1 MKFVINA
8 EKNVVLRDEGKNEIN
23 EKWFIGNN
31 ELEIVKLRII
41 FQYYTKFTKAK
52 KQLSDKGS
60 KAMFDLMKNISGML
74 LNHEILLSLMIITF
88 MVLSIMHQKFRA
100 LINEKC

>member
-1 MKFVINA
+1 M
-8 EKNVVLRDEGKNEIN
+8 
-23 EKWFIGNN
+23 
-31 ELEIVKLRII
+31 RII

-88 MVLSIMHQKFRA
+88 MVHVLSIMHQTFRA